1 MKELLRLLLTA
12 AFLTG
17 AGAPVLAQNILV
29 LGGNPPGSLF
39 YTQAQALAAVITKH
53 TDLKVDVLPQ
63 GATTW
68 YPMLGTGEVD
78 LGVVSPVD
86 AYLAYKGISPY
97 DASTGGKGFEMRT
110 VMLGSLNNL
119 GIVAAKDAGIEQM
132 ADLKGHNVVVDY
144 GAFVASSLSG
154 YSALAAGEVSPDDV
168 TIVKVGSYPQGVQ
181 AVIEGRA
188 DAAVGSLGSGVI
200 RELDSARGAKFL
212 SLPNTPEAL
221 KRVREVAQGFSLGE
235 VAKGPPGL
243 VENTVMLQYPVTIIG
258 RADLEPEALKAAI
271 KALYE
276 HYEELGPV
284 HPSLKSWTPDRF
296 ASTAAVIPYHPA
308 AIEYYR
314 EVGLW
319 TPEMDAHQE
328 ILLKQ

>member
-1 MKELLRLLLTA
+1 MKKLFRLLLA
-12 AFLTG
+12 AALLTG
-17 AGAPVLAQNILV
+17 VGTPALAKEILV

-39 YTQAQALAAVITKH
+39 YTQAQAFASVITKY
-53 TDLKVDVLPQ
+53 TGLKVDVLPQ

-86 AYLAYKGISPY
+86 AYLAYKGIAPY

-110 VMLGSLNNL
+110 IMLGSHNNL
-119 GIVAAKDAGIEQM
+119 SIVAAKDAGIETM
-132 ADLKGHNVVVDY
+132 ADLKGHNVVLDY
-144 GAFVASSLSG
+144 GAFVASALTG
-154 YSALAAGEVSPDDV
+154 YSAMAAAGVSPDDV

-200 RELDSARGAKFL
+200 RELDSARGARFL

-243 VENTVMLQYPVTIIG
+243 EQNTVMLQYPVTIIG
-258 RADLEPEALKAAI
+258 RADLEPEAVKAVI

-284 HPSLKSWTPDRF
+284 HPSLKRWTPDRF
-296 ASTAAVIPYHPA
+296 VSTEAVIPYHPA

-319 TPEMDAHQE
+319 TAEMDAHQE
-328 ILLKQ
+328 ALLKQ